1 MDILVEKQK
10 LKKLI
15 DSIHDESLILSIKK
29 FLGLIKERQNIP
41 LTKEE
46 LIERALE
53 SEKAIAKEKFISIED
68 LEKEMKNW

>member
-10 LKKLI
+10 IKKLI
-15 DSIHDESLILSIKK
+15 DSIQDESIILSIKK
-29 FLGLIKERQNIP
+29 FLGLIKEKQHIP

-53 SEKAIAKEKFISIED
+53 SEKAIADKKFISVEE

>member
-10 LKKLI
+10 IKQLI
-15 DSIHDESLILSIKK
+15 DSIQDESIILSIKK
-29 FLGLIKERQNIP
+29 FLGLIKEKQHIP

-53 SEKAIAKEKFISIED
+53 SEKAIADKKVISIEE

>member
-10 LKKLI
+10 IKQLI
-15 DSIHDESLILSIKK
+15 DSIQDESIILSIKK
-29 FLGLIKERQNIP
+29 FLGLIKEKQHIP

-53 SEKAIAKEKFISIED
+53 SEKAIAEKKVISIED